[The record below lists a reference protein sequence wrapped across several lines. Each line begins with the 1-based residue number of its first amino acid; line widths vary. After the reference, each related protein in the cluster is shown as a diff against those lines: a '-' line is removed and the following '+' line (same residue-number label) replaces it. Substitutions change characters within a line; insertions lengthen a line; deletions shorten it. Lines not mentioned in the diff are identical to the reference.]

1 MDSKQLFSGRADH
14 YARWRP
20 SYPGPLVDALLAL
33 VFPMETPV
41 IADIGAGTGIF
52 SELLLSRGATVY
64 AVEPNADMRE
74 TAKRELRRFAQFH
87 PVAGSAEHTGL
98 EDQSVDGVSVAQAFH
113 WFDPVKFRKECRR
126 ILKPGGRVAL
136 VWNFLDDSAPVVR
149 ENNRLCKEIC
159 QKNVETLAGSAMLQE
174 MLRCFFHDGHYTFIR
189 HPNDF
194 SCDREGFLGLSLSS
208 SYAPKQGEEHYT
220 CFVEALGSLFDRYQ
234 TDGRLILPNYAH
246 CYIGRVEA

>member
-20 SYPGPLVDALLAL
+20 SYPGPLVDALLGL
-33 VFPMETPV
+33 VFPKENPV

-52 SELLLSRGATVY
+52 SELLLSRGAVVY
-64 AVEPNADMRE
+64 GVEPNFDMRE
-74 TAKRELRRFAQFH
+74 TAKRELQRFERFY

-113 WFDPVKFRKECRR
+113 WFDPVKFREECRR

-174 MLRCFFHDGHYTFIR
+174 MCRCFFHDGRYTFIR

-220 CFVEALGSLFDRYQ
+220 RFVEALGSLFDRYQ